1 MPGSLQQ
8 NLDNTSPKENW
19 TNPQAGLETSEVDLY
34 TAIYRRLL
42 FTLVTFG
49 FFYALVYL
57 LIYVQS
63 RLPQLIIA
71 TVFTLAFLIPAPLI
85 YFLVIHGKIT
95 LAGVFVLL
103 GMLFLFSSNELVWSG
118 LTVYQLITGGIIILL
133 VGRMILPHKTLVYF
147 SIIVVYICSVLL
159 INTFPPIER
168 YNATQSVIINTFTL
182 ATNIFLVVLIALQL
196 IQLLAQKTLRFR
208 LLSIFI
214 ILVVATT
221 IASSSAT
228 YVIGAYNSERY
239 TGEQLETVASL
250 KEAELNSWKDN
261 SLGDLQTILP
271 QPDAYPTWE
280 NLLLSQEVKPTESS
294 YRNSYNLI
302 KANFQRDLLRTNL
315 FQEIFLMDAN
325 GLVVVSTSANQEGQD
340 QSSWDYFKKGIQ
352 GSYIN
357 PPIQD
362 PTTGQI
368 SIVFSVPVED
378 PIGGING
385 VLAGRVNM
393 GMLNE
398 ITQSASGLV
407 GVGECYLVQDTY
419 TLLTTSKY
427 SSFLPGSKNFSSSG
441 IKSAIETKKN
451 GTGSYQNYNGISVI
465 GAYHWIPDLK
475 MALIVEQD
483 LAKVFSSNYSTLWVN
498 WGVGLIALIGAIVA
512 ALVATR
518 RITKPL
524 DDLAR
529 ISEQITEGNLGLSV
543 EIPQEEEIGAL
554 AKSFN
559 QMTVQLRELIF
570 NLEERVADR
579 TRKLEQRSNQLLV
592 AADVARDTTAIYDQ
606 EELLT
611 RAVNLIRDRLGYYH
625 AGIFLVDENSDYAIL
640 KAATG
645 EAGKAMLE
653 RGHHLKVGEV
663 GIVGFVTST
672 GQSRAALNV
681 NADPTYYR
689 NPFLPETRSELALPL
704 KAGGRVIGAL
714 DVQSTDENA
723 FGEEDIRMLQTMAD
737 QLAVAIENARLF
749 QEMGRTVQQLET
761 AQEQYTKKAWTSFT
775 QRSDQTLGYRYRGL
789 GVEPSKSIPEEAK
802 KALKEG
808 HPTTLTAEGED
819 IDGLQKINTNLAVPI
834 KLRDQV
840 VGVVDIRITDSSIS
854 NETITFFE
862 EIASRLA
869 LALESSR
876 LLEETQLRSEQ
887 LRFLQEVT
895 ATAAAHI
902 HLNDLLS
909 NVSQKLLDGFN
920 LLHCGIVLLNPDG
933 KTGTLVAS
941 TSNIPDS
948 TDILGVQIQVEG
960 NEVTQ
965 EVIRDRKAVVIYDAQ
980 HNPRTSLVHDLMKQR
995 GTNTLILAPLMSR
1008 GAVIGTIGLD
1018 VGDPQRRFNPD
1029 DLTLI
1034 DQICLQIAVAIE
1046 VSRLFEQT
1054 EQRAQRERTV
1064 GEITS
1069 RMRESLDVETVL
1081 KTAAD
1086 EIRKSMGLRNVTIRL
1101 GVPKGN

>member
-1 MPGSLQQ
+1 MPGSSQQ
-8 NLDNTSPKENW
+8 VLENTSPKINR
-19 TNPQAGLETSEVDLY
+19 TNPQVGLETSAVERY

-49 FFYALVYL
+49 VFYAIVYM

-63 RLPQLIIA
+63 KLPQLIIA
-71 TVFTLAFLIPAPLI
+71 TVFTLAFLIPAPLV
-85 YFLVIHGKIT
+85 YFIVSRGKIT
-95 LAGVFVLL
+95 LAGVLVLV
-103 GMLFLFSSNELVWSG
+103 GMLFLFSSNELIWSG

-133 VGRMILPHKTLVYF
+133 VGRMTLPHKTLVYCF
-147 SIIVVYICSVLL
+147 ITIVYISSVLL
-159 INTFPPIER
+159 INTFSPIER
-168 YNATQSVIINTFTL
+168 YNVAQSVIINTFTL
-182 ATNIFLVVLIALQL
+182 ATNLFLVVLIALQL
-196 IQLLAQKTLRFR
+196 IQLLAPKTLRFR
-208 LLSIFI
+208 LISLFI

-221 IASSSAT
+221 IASSSAS
-228 YVIGAYNSERY
+228 YVIGAYNSQR
-239 TGEQLETVASL
+239 TMGNQLETIASL

-261 SLGDLQTILP
+261 SLADLRMILP
-271 QPDAYPTWE
+271 QPSAYPTWE
-280 NLLLSQEVKPTESS
+280 ILLLSQEVDPGESA
-294 YRNSYNLI
+294 YRNAYNLI
-302 KANFQRDLLRTNL
+302 KGQFQRELLRTNL
-315 FQEIFLMDAN
+315 FEEIFLMDTK
-325 GLVVVSTSANQEGQD
+325 GFKVLSTDTNQEGLEL
-340 QSSWDYFKKGIQ
+340 SSWEYFTKGIQ

-357 PPIQD
+357 PPFQD

-368 SIVFSVPVED
+368 SMVFSVPVED
-378 PIGGING
+378 PVGGING
-385 VLAGRVNM
+385 VLAGRINM
-393 GMLNE
+393 EMLNG
-398 ITQSASGLV
+398 IVHSASELV

-419 TLLTTSKY
+419 TLITASKY
-427 SSFLPGSKNFSSSG
+427 SNFLPGTKNVSSPG
-441 IKSAIETKKN
+441 IKSAIDKKEN
-451 GTGSYQNYNGISVI
+451 GTDSYQNYNGISVI
-465 GAYHWIPDLK
+465 GTYHWIPDLK

-483 LAKVFSSNYSTLWVN
+483 LTNVLSSNFSTLWVN
-498 WGVGLIALIGAIVA
+498 WGVGLIALISAIVA

-518 RITKPL
+518 NITKPL
-524 DDLAR
+524 ENLAR
-529 ISEQITEGNLGLSV
+529 ISEQISEGNLGSPV

-559 QMTVQLRELIF
+559 KMTAQSRELIS
-570 NLEERVADR
+570 NLEERVTDR

-592 AADVARDTTAIYDQ
+592 AADVARYTTAIYDL

-611 RAVNLIRDRLGYYH
+611 RAVNLIRDRLGFYH
-625 AGIFLVDENSDYAIL
+625 AGIFLVDENSEYAIL

-645 EAGKAMLE
+645 DAGKAMLE

-723 FGEEDIRMLQTMAD
+723 FGEEDIRMLQTTAD

-749 QEMGRTVQQLET
+749 QEMGRTVNQLET
-761 AQEQYTKKAWTSFT
+761 AQEQYTKNAWTSFT
-775 QRSDQTLGYRYRGL
+775 QRGGQTRGYRYRGL
-789 GVEPSKSIPEEAK
+789 GVESIKSIPEEAV
-802 KALKEG
+802 KASKEG
-808 HPTTLTAEGED
+808 HPATITAEGED
-819 IDGLQKINTNLAVPI
+819 IDGLQKINTNLAIPI
-834 KLRDQV
+834 KIRDQV
-840 VGVVDIRITDSSIS
+840 VGVVDVRITESSIS

-902 HLNDLLS
+902 HLNDLLT
-909 NVSQKLLDGFN
+909 NVAKKLLDGFN
-920 LLHCGIVLLNPDG
+920 LLHCGIVLINPDG

-941 TSNIPDS
+941 ASNTVD
-948 TDILGVQIQVEG
+948 TNDILGAVIQIEG
-960 NEVTQ
+960 NEVTE
-965 EVIRDRKAVVIYDAQ
+965 EVIRDRKSIVIYDVQ
-980 HNPRTSLVHDLMKQR
+980 HNMRTSLVHDLMKQR
-995 GTNTLILAPLMSR
+995 GTNTLVLGPLMSR
-1008 GAVIGTIGLD
+1008 GEVIGTIGLD

-1029 DLTLI
+1029 DLALI

-1054 EQRAQRERTV
+1054 EQSAQRERTV

-1086 EIRKSMGLRNVTIRL
+1086 EIRKNMGLRNVTIRL